1 MRTKTNGKDLLN
13 EKIRKLEL
21 QQADQ
26 LQQIKSSY
34 AGLLDSLKP
43 SNLVSSAMKN
53 VLGTPRLKSTFVETI
68 ISAGAGILGKKMVV
82 KKSGNIFR
90 KIAGLATQFLI
101 TNLVRNKIP
110 DLKNRNK
117 DVELIDND

>member
-26 LQQIKSSY
+26 LEQIKSSY

-90 KIAGLATQFLI
+90 
-101 TNLVRNKIP
+101 
-110 DLKNRNK
+110 
-117 DVELIDND
+117 